1 LRIRQSPVEPRA
13 DLEFCA
19 PAPRSALANAPTP
32 ELCAAQCRCPLS
44 HPTRRAAASSQRVG
58 EGRGEGVLLAPE
70 SVPEKFSHSSPREAC
85 HYPQVWDAIE
95 GNPKGIVSSSPG
107 LRACELPWDIVQ
119 TASLPQRGCGRARH
133 PRAQPRWGWFV
144 LTRWTQGSS
153 PALSEN
159 PSPLIQPKCSQCATV
174 VLIPLPRKSGV
185 ATLDFV
191 AESLR
196 DSHDSSPERWVMMSR
211 EERDGERRP
220 FSHTHLPFLADFQT
234 RSHTRPS
241 TLHLR

>member
-1 LRIRQSPVEPRA
+1 MHKSRARGAGPALRVRRSPVQPIVELKPCAAAPR
-13 DLEFCA
+13 
-19 PAPRSALANAPTP
+19 PAPTNDPAR

-58 EGRGEGVLLAPE
+58 EGQGEGVLLAPE

-95 GNPKGIVSSSPG
+95 GNPKGIVSSSRG

-133 PRAQPRWGWFV
+133 PRTQPRWGRFV

-153 PALSEN
+153 L
-159 PSPLIQPKCSQCATV
+159 L
-174 VLIPLPRKSGV
+174 

-196 DSHDSSPERWVMMSR
+196 DSRDSSPETWVMMSR

-220 FSHTHLPFLADFQT
+220 FSHTHFPFLADFQT

-241 TLHLR
+241 PLHLR

>member
-1 LRIRQSPVEPRA
+1 MHKSRDKSEGPTLRIRQSPVEPRA

-119 TASLPQRGCGRARH
+119 TASLPQRGCGGARH
-133 PRAQPRWGWFV
+133 PRAQPRWDWFV
-144 LTRWTQGSS
+144 LTSWTQGSS
-153 PALSEN
+153 L
-159 PSPLIQPKCSQCATV
+159 L
-174 VLIPLPRKSGV
+174 
-185 ATLDFV
+185 ATLGFV
-191 AESLR
+191 AGSLR
-196 DSHDSSPERWVMMSR
+196 DSRDSSPETWVMMSR
-211 EERDGERRP
+211 KERDGACPPRAWRRRESRP

>member
-1 LRIRQSPVEPRA
+1 MHKSRDKSEGPTLRIRQSPVEPRA

-44 HPTRRAAASSQRVG
+44 HPTRSAAASSQRVG

-133 PRAQPRWGWFV
+133 PRTQPRWGWLV
-144 LTRWTQGSS
+144 PTRW
-153 PALSEN
+153 
-159 PSPLIQPKCSQCATV
+159 SQCSS
-174 VLIPLPRKSGV
+174 LL
-185 ATLDFV
+185 ATLGFV

-196 DSHDSSPERWVMMSR
+196 DSHDSSPEMWVMLSFLGRRAMGGEGW
-211 EERDGERRP
+211 EEEAI
-220 FSHTHLPFLADFQT
+220 FSHTLAV
-234 RSHTRPS
+234 P
-241 TLHLR
+241 